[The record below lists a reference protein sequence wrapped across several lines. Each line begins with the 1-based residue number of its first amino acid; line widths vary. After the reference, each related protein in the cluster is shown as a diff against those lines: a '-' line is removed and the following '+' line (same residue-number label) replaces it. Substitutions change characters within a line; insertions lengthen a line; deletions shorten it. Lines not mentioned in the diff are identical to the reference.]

1 MRKTVAFLIVFCL
14 TAFGFGG
21 LTALAWDPPK
31 PVSSQAVYLVN
42 PDTNTVI
49 YQKNAD
55 QKMAPYSITKLM
67 TAILTMEKYKD
78 SLNTIVTVS
87 SSDFATLSKDSS
99 LMDLKAGQQVTV
111 EQLLDGL
118 LIYSGN
124 DAAAVLARAVAGDIP
139 TFVSQMN
146 QKAKELGCKNTNY
159 VNVHGLP
166 DDQQYTTAADT
177 YLIAK
182 YALSFPKIAEI
193 LATTSFTFN
202 NVTLPTTNAMLRKS
216 SQYYYEYVKGGKTGS
231 ISSNGGM
238 VNCVSYA
245 ENKSG
250 VTYYAVVLGG
260 AGNYRATNACFADT
274 VALYKWAYGSFS
286 VKTLVD
292 KDSPQGNELNLG
304 LAWNKTKLQPVA
316 GADFEALIPSSA
328 DLKTVKVVTQKTSPT
343 TVMAPVKKGQKIGK
357 ADVMLGDQKLGTIDL
372 VAPSSIARSQPLYF
386 VYLVGKFFSSIW
398 FVVISV
404 FLVVLFVLYL
414 TLLALY
420 NRRRRMGRQN
430 RRRR

>member
-1 MRKTVAFLIVFCL
+1 MRKTVVFLIVFCL

-21 LTALAWDPPK
+21 FTALAWDPPA
-31 PVSSQAVYLVN
+31 PVSSDAVYLVN

-78 SLNTIVTVS
+78 SLNTVVTVKS
-87 SSDFATLSKDSS
+87 TDFSTLSHDSS
-99 LMDLKAGQQVTV
+99 LMDLKAGQQVTI

-124 DAAAVLARAVAGDIP
+124 DAATVLARAVAGDIP
-139 TFVSQMN
+139 TFVTQMN
-146 QKAKELGCKNTNY
+146 QKAKELGCKGTNY

-182 YALSFPKIAEI
+182 YAMSFPKLAEI
-193 LATTSFTFN
+193 SAMTSFTYN
-202 NVTLPTTNAMLRKS
+202 NQTLPTTNAMLRKS

-231 ISSNGGM
+231 ITNV

-245 ENKSG
+245 QNKSG

-274 VALYKWAYGSFS
+274 VALYKWVYGSFS

-292 KDSPQGNELNLG
+292 KDSPQGNELNLE

-316 GADFEALIPSSA
+316 GADFEALIPSST
-328 DLKTVKVVTQKTSPT
+328 DLKTIKVVTQKTSPT

-372 VAPSSIARSQPLYF
+372 VAPDSIARSQPLYF
-386 VYLVGKFFSSIW
+386 VYLVGRFFSSIW